1 MNFFNQANVIAS
13 SIKTSIASNFS
24 YSFRAPITN
33 NVYEAKLQLNT
44 PSEDLKVEKRIKL
57 FIKYF
62 DILSLETK
70 KHVIERIKNYCDH
83 NLNFDPEL
91 QYLITKID
99 ETFNWNLL
107 ISLINDQ
114 KYKNF
119 ILFIESL
126 YSQCIFIRINNHI

>member
-1 MNFFNQANVIAS
+1 MNFINKANVIVS
-13 SIKTSIASNFS
+13 SLASNFS
-24 YSFRAPITN
+24 YSFRAPVSN
-33 NVYEAKLQLNT
+33 NIYEAKLQLNT
-44 PSEDLKVEKRIKL
+44 PIEDLQIEKRIKL

-70 KHVIERIKNYCDH
+70 KHVIERIKNYCDYH
-83 NLNFDPEL
+83 LNFDPEL
-91 QYLITKID
+91 QQVMKTID

-107 ISLINDQ
+107 ISLINEM

>member
-1 MNFFNQANVIAS
+1 MNFINKANVIVS
-13 SIKTSIASNFS
+13 SLASNFS
-24 YSFRAPITN
+24 YSFRAPVTN
-33 NVYEAKLQLNT
+33 NIYEAKLQLNT
-44 PSEDLKVEKRIKL
+44 PIEDLQIEKRIKL

-70 KHVIERIKNYCDH
+70 KHVIKRIKNYCDYH
-83 NLNFDPEL
+83 LNFDPEL
-91 QYLITKID
+91 QYVISKID

-107 ISLINDQ
+107 ISLINDK

>member
-1 MNFFNQANVIAS
+1 MNYINQANVFVS
-13 SIKTSIASNFS
+13 SIASNFT
-24 YSFRAPITN
+24 YSFRTPVSN
-33 NVYEAKLQLNT
+33 NIYEAKLQLNI
-44 PSEDLKVEKRIKL
+44 PNEDLKVEKRIKL

-70 KHVIERIKNYCDH
+70 KHVIERIKNYCDYH
-83 NLNFDPEL
+83 LNFDKEL
-91 QYLITKID
+91 QYLIGTID

-107 ISLINDQ
+107 ITLINNV

>member
-1 MNFFNQANVIAS
+1 MQKS
-13 SIKTSIASNFS
+13 SNLLIPDF
-24 YSFRAPITN
+24 P
-33 NVYEAKLQLNT
+33 LQI
-44 PSEDLKVEKRIKL
+44 SEFK
-57 FIKYF
+57 FY
-62 DILSLETK
+62 
-70 KHVIERIKNYCDH
+70 

-91 QYLITKID
+91 QYLISKID

>member
-1 MNFFNQANVIAS
+1 MNY
-13 SIKTSIASNFS
+13 IKYAYNLS
-24 YSFRAPITN
+24 YQIKSPVTN
-33 NVYEAKLQLNT
+33 NTYEAKLKLNK
-44 PSEDLKVEKRIKL
+44 PPEDLQIEKRIKL

-62 DILSLETK
+62 DILSFETK
-70 KHVIERIKNYCDH
+70 KHVIERIKNYCDYH
-83 NLNFDPEL
+83 LNFDPEL
-91 QYLITKID
+91 QYLISKID